1 MNKDKLKV
9 GKCEITTRNPRGN
22 LVVLEGKI
30 VEVKD
35 KASEVQIPKYKG
47 NFSSHSFLSSS
58 ACKENCSEVN
68 SLRHSLGKYITQNL
82 AL

>member
-1 MNKDKLKV
+1 MLFQNGENMNKLKV

-35 KASEVQIPKYKG
+35 GASEVQISKYKG
-47 NFSSHSFLSSS
+47 KVGETVIRSIPNFFLT
-58 ACKENCSEVN
+58 N
-68 SLRHSLGKYITQNL
+68 I
-82 AL
+82 